1 MRLELEYTHSLYQLP
16 PTYTTILYVGQTQ
29 TRVTSKSTHFGFVRI
44 LLPSGF
50 YICFFF
56 DQPVVRCVFYLH
68 IWGSCLSAKQT
79 LKLIV
84 FYCVRGG
91 DWCLWCGFFHR
102 FLVFGSYDVAPRNP
116 IKLGHFMWQP
126 KIKFSVWMYF
136 PWNHVN
142 SRPFSRT
149 AALVETTL
157 KATRIWIP

>member
-1 MRLELEYTHSLYQLP
+1 MRLELEYTHGLS
-16 PTYTTILYVGQTQ
+16 
-29 TRVTSKSTHFGFVRI
+29 VTSNIYYDS
-44 LLPSGF
+44 
-50 YICFFF
+50 ICGANTNTCNIKVHSFRLRANLITFWVLYMFFS
-56 DQPVVRCVFYLH
+56 DQPNVRCVFYLH

-91 DWCLWCGFFHR
+91 VWCLWCGFFHR